1 MVKYLTTMQKQTKTT
16 NFFLMVITFLLGV
29 IIWFMKEDR
38 TTIYNSIDSL
48 NQKFQTNTEEH
59 ACINNALDTIKF
71 HLISRERSID
81 KVYVNEF
88 KPLKKQVA
96 NHEKRITKI
105 EFKTGIR

>member
-1 MVKYLTTMQKQTKTT
+1 MTKSKTS
-16 NFFLMVITFLLGV
+16 NFLLLLISVLLSV
-29 IIWFMKEDR
+29 IVWFMKEDR

>member
-1 MVKYLTTMQKQTKTT
+1 
-16 NFFLMVITFLLGV
+16 
-29 IIWFMKEDR
+29 MKEDR
-38 TTIYNSIDSL
+38 STIYNSIDNL

-59 ACINNALDTIKF
+59 TCINNALDTIKF

-81 KVYVNEF
+81 KVYVSEF
-88 KPLKKQVA
+88 KPLKNQVA

>member
-1 MVKYLTTMQKQTKTT
+1 
-16 NFFLMVITFLLGV
+16 MVITFLLGV
-29 IIWFMKEDR
+29 IIWFMEGDR
-38 TTIYNSIDSL
+38 STIYNSIDQL
-48 NQKFQTNTEEH
+48 NQKFQANSEEH
-59 ACINNALDTIKF
+59 ACINSTLDTIKF
-71 HLISRERSID
+71 HLISRERAID

>member
-1 MVKYLTTMQKQTKTT
+1 MQKQTKTT

-38 TTIYNSIDSL
+38 STIYNSIDNL
-48 NQKFQTNTEEH
+48 NRKFQANSEEH

-88 KPLKKQVA
+88 KPLKKQVFD
-96 NHEKRITKI
+96 HEKRITKI
-105 EFKTGIR
+105 EFKTGIK

>member
-1 MVKYLTTMQKQTKTT
+1 MTKPKTS
-16 NFFLMVITFLLGV
+16 NFLLSIITILLGI

-38 TTIYNSIDSL
+38 STIYNSIDQL
-48 NQKFQTNTEEH
+48 NQKFHANSEEH
-59 ACINNALDTIKF
+59 ACINSTLDTIKF